1 MPGPRG
7 AGEHAA
13 METFPTRGMDAAPPA
28 TGRIHVARA
37 ALATALAA
45 ALATLA
51 PTAPA
56 RDSGLM
62 LATSPAGET
71 GPIAHPAGEYWV
83 SEKLDGVRARW
94 DGRRLWTRG
103 GLPVEAPAWFTAG
116 WPAVAMDGEL
126 WMGRGRFE
134 ATSSLVRNPPED
146 EAAWRT
152 LRFLVFDLPGHGG
165 RFGERVLA
173 MRALAGPDASPWLR
187 PVAQSRVA
195 GRAQLEARL
204 KAVLD
209 VGGEGLMLHHDRALY
224 LPGRNP
230 DLLKLKPHD
239 DAEARVVA
247 HLAGRGKYTG
257 MTGALLVEREDGARF
272 RLGSGLSDAERADP
286 PPVGSLVTYRYN
298 GLTVNGLPR
307 FPRYLRI
314 REDSPLPP
322 QPGGASRADQ
332 DPASSRRPSDPSKK

>member
-1 MPGPRG
+1 MVHMD
-7 AGEHAA
+7 A
-13 METFPTRGMDAAPPA
+13 FPTRGTDAATPA
-28 TGRIHVARA
+28 CGRIPLAVA
-37 ALATALAA
+37 ALAA
-45 ALATLA
+45 ALVALL
-51 PTAPA
+51 PPA
-56 RDSGLM
+56 GHAAAVRDEGLM
-62 LATSPAGET
+62 LASPA
-71 GPIAHPAGEYWV
+71 AGDPGRTARPVDEYWV

-195 GRAQLEARL
+195 DRAQLEARL

-209 VGGEGLMLHHDRALY
+209 VGGEGLMLHHDRTLY

-239 DAEARVVA
+239 DAEVRVVA

-286 PPVGSLVTYRYN
+286 PPLGSLVTYRYN

-314 REDSPLPP
+314 RHDAPP
-322 QPGGASRADQ
+322 SAPRPGGASRADQ
-332 DPASSRRPSDPSKK
+332 APASSRRPSAPSKK

>member
-1 MPGPRG
+1 MAR
-7 AGEHAA
+7 
-13 METFPTRGMDAAPPA
+13 MDTFPTRGTDAATPA
-28 TGRIHVARA
+28 CGRIPLAVA
-37 ALATALAA
+37 ALAA
-45 ALATLA
+45 ALAALLA
-51 PTAPA
+51 PGGHAA
-56 RDSGLM
+56 AVRGEGLM
-62 LATSPAGET
+62 LASPAAD
-71 GPIAHPAGEYWV
+71 GPGRTARPVDEYWV

-116 WPAVAMDGEL
+116 WPGVAMDGEL

-134 ATSSLVRNPPED
+134 ATSSLVRNPPDHET
-146 EAAWRT
+146 AWRT

-173 MRALAGPDASPWLR
+173 MRALAGPGASPWLR

-209 VGGEGLMLHHDRALY
+209 AGGEGLMLHHDRALY

-247 HLAGRGKYTG
+247 HLSGRGKYKG

-272 RLGSGLSDAERADP
+272 RLGSGLSDAERAAP

-314 REDSPLPP
+314 RHDARPSPTR
-322 QPGGASRADQ
+322 PGGTSRADQ
-332 DPASSRRPSDPSKK
+332 ATTSSRRPSEPSKR